1 MNILPGTLG
10 SLKSTGDSGSYWIP
24 SMVNFPWVDSIL
36 GDSRGNM
43 FTFQATIAE
52 DPLSPEVGLKK
63 VWAKLPLAVQTTVDV
78 LGTTSLS
85 QRQKQKQCTGQD
97 SQLC

>member
-1 MNILPGTLG
+1 
-10 SLKSTGDSGSYWIP
+10 
-24 SMVNFPWVDSIL
+24 MVDFPWVDSIL

-63 VWAKLPLAVQTTVDV
+63 VWAKLPLAVQTRCTWHYIIVTKTEAEAVYRARFSTLLKSFRLNSATSVWVCSGV
-78 LGTTSLS
+78 LQS
-85 QRQKQKQCTGQD
+85 
-97 SQLC
+97 